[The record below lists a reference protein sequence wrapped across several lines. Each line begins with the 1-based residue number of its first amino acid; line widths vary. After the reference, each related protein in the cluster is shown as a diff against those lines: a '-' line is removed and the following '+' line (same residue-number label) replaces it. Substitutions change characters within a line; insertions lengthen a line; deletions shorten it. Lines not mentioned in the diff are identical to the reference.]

1 MTCIR
6 YIICIALVGG
16 AILGCNKKNDDPV
29 SPIEENEHGTL
40 DLGSSV
46 VITTQPFGPSGGT
59 YVVNRPGDPID
70 GLTII
75 VPDQA
80 YTQTVNFTLSYK
92 PVTRCDSTKFRSIAP
107 VIVIENGGVTADK
120 PIEISIPVHIAADE
134 IAAGCYYDETTQ
146 KFEGLP
152 TVQIENGKMTVV
164 ASHFSNITAVAANKS
179 ILQMS
184 ITTGFAP
191 GVDDWQ
197 FVNRGSWLEP
207 AGHCAGQSIGAMWY
221 YYEKKLKGFP
231 KLHDQYD
238 NSTPLIW
245 EDDAAAYKFC
255 SMIQQ
260 NLSWNNWAYDIFSSY
275 RGFKDSL
282 TFSSLALMMYLTGE
296 PQYISLRKTGGT
308 AGHAI
313 ICHRI
318 DNGSVYVT
326 DPNYPGVER
335 RIIFEN
341 GKFTPYNSGENAET
355 IAQKGETAYDLIGYF
370 AKTALI
376 RWSQIGTLW
385 NRLDFTK
392 NTVSS
397 DPFPA
402 ITVGY
407 KNTTGAWVPLPDEL
421 VVTDKL
427 LEVAVFDD
435 ATSSMTE
442 TSWRVYREDGTR
454 ITTMGGLRLTP
465 GKNKY
470 GFAAFYNKTVNS
482 DVVSRWAGFQWLTIE
497 YNAIPKITG
506 INPSSGPVGTIVTIE
521 GENFGTSRNTSTV
534 MFNGVEAG
542 DYISWND
549 STILAKVPQTTTGNI
564 AVTVE
569 GKPSNAVL
577 FTLTVQDPFLDDLRN
592 TFKFLAS
599 INGDILVTY
608 NDGGTTTFSS
618 TSVGNTLNGLDDEVY
633 TECPLVWNGTAFSIK
648 GIHVR
653 SDYQRDDL
661 DISGLVSADGRTITQ
676 VTVKYH
682 YYSLSST
689 TLQIED
695 EDKVEFTLSGIPL
708 YIRYGN
714 DFEYLTMSSPASKIS
729 NFYWYRKIGS
739 MTATGTLGTVFFVNV
754 NFRAP

>member
-1 MTCIR
+1 LI
-6 YIICIALVGG
+6 GG
-16 AILGCNKKNDDPV
+16 VFLGCNKKNDEPV
-29 SPIEENEHGTL
+29 SPVDGNEHGTL

-46 VITTQPFGPSGGT
+46 FITTQPFGPSGGT
-59 YVVNRPGDPID
+59 YVVNRPGDPLD
-70 GLTII
+70 GLTIK

-80 YTQTVNFTLSYK
+80 YTQSVNFSISYK
-92 PVTRCDSTKFRSIAP
+92 PIVRYDSTKFRSIAP
-107 VIVIENGGVTADK
+107 VISIDNGGVFADK
-120 PIEISIPVHIAADE
+120 PIEISIPVSIAQDE
-134 IAAGCYYDETTQ
+134 IAAACYYDETTQ

-164 ASHFSNITAVAANKS
+164 ASHFSDITAVAAKKS

-184 ITTGFAP
+184 ITTEFTP
-191 GVDDWQ
+191 GQDDWQ

-207 AGHCAGQSIGAMWY
+207 GGHCAGQSIGAMWY

-245 EDDAAAYKFC
+245 EDDVAAYKFC
-255 SMIQQ
+255 SMIQH

-282 TFSSLALMMYLTGE
+282 TISSLALMMYLTGE
-296 PQYISLRKTGGT
+296 PQYISLRKTGAKG
-308 AGHAI
+308 GHAI

-318 DNGSVYVT
+318 ENGSVYVT

-335 RIIFEN
+335 RIKFEN
-341 GKFTPYNSGENAET
+341 GKFTPYNSGANAET

-376 RWSQIGTLW
+376 QWSQIGALW

-397 DPFPA
+397 DPFPV

-407 KNTTGAWVPLPDEL
+407 KNADRNWVPLPDGL

-427 LEVAVFDD
+427 LEVAVFDA

-442 TSWRVYREDGTR
+442 TSWRVFREDGTR
-454 ITTMGGLRLTP
+454 ATTTGGMRLTP

-470 GFAAFYNKTVNS
+470 GFAGFYEKTVDS
-482 DVVSRWAGFQWLTIE
+482 DIISTWAGFQWLTIE
-497 YNAIPKITG
+497 YNAVPKITS
-506 INPSSGPVGTIVTIE
+506 ISPSSGAVGTIVTIE

-534 MFNGVEAG
+534 TFNGVEAG

-564 AVTVE
+564 VVTVD
-569 GKPSNAVL
+569 GKSSNGVL
-577 FTLTVQDPFLDDLRN
+577 FTVTVQDPFLDDLRKSY
-592 TFKFLAS
+592 KFLAN
-599 INGDILVTY
+599 IDGDILITY
-608 NDGGTTTFSS
+608 NDGSTTTSGGE
-618 TSVGNTLNGLDDEVY
+618 SVGNTLNGIDDYVFS
-633 TECPLVWNGTAFSIK
+633 ECPLVWNGTAFTIK
-648 GIHVR
+648 GTHIR
-653 SDYQRDDL
+653 SNYQRDSVN
-661 DISGLVSADGRTITQ
+661 IAGLMSADGHTVTQ

-689 TLQIED
+689 TMQIED
-695 EDKVEFTLSGIPL
+695 EDKVEFTLSNVPL
-708 YIRYGN
+708 YIRYGS
-714 DFEYLTMSSPASKIS
+714 DFEYLTMSSPASKVS
-729 NFYWYRKIGS
+729 NFYWYRRIGT
-739 MTATGTLGTVFFVNV
+739 MTATGTLGTVYFVNV